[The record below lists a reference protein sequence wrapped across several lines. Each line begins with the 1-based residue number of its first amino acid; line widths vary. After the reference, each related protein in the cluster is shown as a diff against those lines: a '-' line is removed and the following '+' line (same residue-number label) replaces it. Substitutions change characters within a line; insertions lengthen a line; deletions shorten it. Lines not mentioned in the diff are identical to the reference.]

1 MGAKRYSIFY
11 ILLCINLCSI
21 TILSAFNY
29 FVFHDMNSKVY
40 LESFIDYNKRVTN
53 LAFRNIDKQIM
64 ESLVDIPQLYFSDL
78 KLNEP
83 VLLPQKRSIIDS
95 PKAITDLVGKLEEI
109 RKVYPYVVSM
119 DIYYEGT
126 GTIVTG
132 FNKIHFPLDEK
143 EVNQYL
149 PWYF

>member
-1 MGAKRYSIFY
+1 
-11 ILLCINLCSI
+11 
-21 TILSAFNY
+21 
-29 FVFHDMNSKVY
+29 MNSKVY

-119 DIYYEGT
+119 DICLLYT
-126 GTIVTG
+126 S
-132 FNKIHFPLDEK
+132 L
-143 EVNQYL
+143 L
-149 PWYF
+149 L

>member
-119 DIYYEGT
+119 DFYY
-126 GTIVTG
+126 
-132 FNKIHFPLDEK
+132 
-143 EVNQYL
+143 
-149 PWYF
+149 

>member
-64 ESLVDIPQLYFSDL
+64 ESLVDIPQLYFCLLYTSD
-78 KLNEP
+78 
-83 VLLPQKRSIIDS
+83 
-95 PKAITDLVGKLEEI
+95 AA
-109 RKVYPYVVSM
+109 
-119 DIYYEGT
+119 
-126 GTIVTG
+126 
-132 FNKIHFPLDEK
+132 DE
-143 EVNQYL
+143 
-149 PWYF
+149 